1 MWRQVTVSRILRGL
15 DAALVILHIGT
26 APRVSQQVHQDEAY
40 ERVVTL
46 SRFHLE
52 TNIYP
57 EFDPIYK
64 AGEYACL
71 LESPLYH
78 TYILMHIHTYYV
90 CIYDTYCLYAA

>member
-1 MWRQVTVSRILRGL
+1 MWRQVTISRILRGL

-64 AGEYACL
+64 AGEYSCL

-78 TYILMHIHTYYV
+78 TYACAYS
-90 CIYDTYCLYAA
+90 LYAA